1 MHECANKINL
11 ITDLKMFECAGWE
24 ESVAEED
31 EAAGEGRH
39 LPLVLFH
46 AHQQQVGQ
54 RPHPHYIYT
63 HHSAHCIHCWIWSCY
78 RRQLILKFI
87 FYSSQAPY
95 FSDVEISRFIRQAPY
110 FSGVEISH
118 SSRPAPSFSGV
129 EISQFSIG
137 RLLVY
142 LALRSINYPGRL
154 LASLALR
161 SLSSGLDVS
170 VEGGECVCVP
180 GSLLSQG
187 IF

>member
-1 MHECANKINL
+1 
-11 ITDLKMFECAGWE
+11 MFECVGWE

-110 FSGVEISH
+110 FSGVEISRFIRQAPYFSSVEISH
-118 SSRPAPSFSGV
+118 FSRPAPSFSGV